1 MIRFLTPTGVVV
13 IVVLGLS
20 LAGTSIQAQ
29 TETQGLQQEFPF
41 DQADFP
47 FQLPPPDKLDAGLPT
62 MEQRRQMILDERR
75 PDWVAD
81 MGPLVQWLTSKGSK
95 LDLSQ
100 LELVEPQREEIRE
113 LAGQWQRTRD
123 ELQQKI
129 DAATSARE
137 KGELQWELQKEEQ
150 AFRKALVDVLVPEQL
165 RQLENCDVMRNGLT
179 RVLTD
184 SLVGADLKLTD
195 QQKQRIRKRSH
206 ELAMEIESFIDKTRQ
221 EYYDLIMDELS
232 DEQRAR
238 LVEFYGLENLKKL
251 FAVRRIDSLH
261 RDLIDPDQL
270 DASSTERHV
279 PTLSMQ
285 RLLRRPTSIDFKA
298 LEQTEK
304 VKR

>member
-1 MIRFLTPTGVVV
+1 MIRFLTSMGVVT
-13 IVVLGLS
+13 IVVLELC

-29 TETQGLQQEFPF
+29 TETQDLQQKFPF
-41 DQADFP
+41 DQADFSFP
-47 FQLPPPDKLDAGLPT
+47 LPPPDKLDEGLPT
-62 MEQRRQMILDERR
+62 MEQFRQSVLDRYR
-75 PDWVAD
+75 PAWVAN
-81 MGPLVQWLTSKGSK
+81 MGPLVDWLTSKNPK
-95 LDLSQ
+95 IDLSQ

-113 LAGQWQRTRD
+113 LADQWQQTRE

-165 RQLENCDVMRNGLT
+165 RQLENCDAMRMGLT

-206 ELAMEIESFIDKTRQ
+206 ELAMEIESFIDKTRH
-221 EYYDLIMDELS
+221 EYYDLIMEELS

-251 FAVRRIDSLH
+251 FAARRIDALH

-285 RLLRRPTSIDFKA
+285 RLLRPTNIDFKA

-304 VKR
+304 VNR